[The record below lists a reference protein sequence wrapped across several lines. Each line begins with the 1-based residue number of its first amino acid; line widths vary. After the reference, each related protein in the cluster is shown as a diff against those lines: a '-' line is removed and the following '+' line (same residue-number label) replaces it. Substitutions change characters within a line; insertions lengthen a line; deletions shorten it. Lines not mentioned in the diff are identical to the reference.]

1 MKRILLLSVAGI
13 GLSVA
18 GSFGLSVA
26 HASMFEPLGQSP
38 ISVDAQTTREGV
50 ALRRVTASV
59 TENKSELTVPLSIDE
74 VLVPA
79 SVAVLGLHGEE
90 VIPQDGAVDDQPVQV
105 TQNAPASGSAT
116 YPSPPYPLGPN
127 GEQAL
132 QSLWL
137 LGVFR

>member
-13 GLSVA
+13 GLAVA

-26 HASMFEPLGQSP
+26 HASMFEPLAPSP

-79 SVAVLGLHGEE
+79 SVAVLGLRGEE
-90 VIPQDGAVDDQPVQV
+90 VILQESVVAGQPVQV
-105 TQNAPASGSAT
+105 TQNAPASGSVG
-116 YPSPPYPLGPN
+116 YPSPPYPVGPN
-127 GEQAL
+127 GEPVL